1 MSVQP
6 ASGLVLARRQLLG
19 DQLYGQIFEQIVSG
33 KLAEGTRLPAE
44 QELCRMFG
52 VSRPIVR
59 QALQR
64 LRADGLVHAR
74 QGSGTYVMARP
85 ADRLREFAEPREV
98 AEFLRCVEVR
108 LILEGSAARFAAE
121 RRSEAE
127 LARIRAAEAEFAA
140 AVASGSAMPASDL
153 ALHRAIAEASAN
165 HFYPDL
171 LRSLHES
178 LSGFMAASLMLTRT
192 GGAERAAQVLREH
205 AAVVAAI
212 AMQEPDS
219 AEIAMRF
226 HINQARLRM
235 IDRRRD

>member
-1 MSVQP
+1 MSTEP
-6 ASGLVLARRQLLG
+6 AGLVLGRRQLLG

-44 QELCRMFG
+44 QALCRMFG
-52 VSRPIVR
+52 VSRPVVR

-64 LRADGLVHAR
+64 LAADGLVHAR
-74 QGSGTYVMARP
+74 QGAGTFVMARP
-85 ADRLREFAEPREV
+85 ADRLRDYAEPREV
-98 AEFLRCVEVR
+98 AEFLRCVELR

-127 LARIRAAEAEFAA
+127 LARIRAAQDGFAA
-140 AVASGSAMPASDL
+140 EAAAGAATPASDL
-153 ALHRAIAEASAN
+153 AFHRAIAEAAGN

-178 LSGFMAASLMLTRT
+178 LSGFMTASLMLTRT
-192 GGAERAAQVLREH
+192 SAVERAAQVLREH
-205 AAVVAAI
+205 EAIFAAI
-212 AMQEPDS
+212 ALQEPES

-226 HINQARLRM
+226 HISQARLRM
-235 IDRRRD
+235 IDRRRG